1 MSNKCIARCT
11 WKPTS
16 QSLIPIT
23 SSFRLGYG
31 GVSLKLF
38 LSYQSL
44 ILITSPFRSFHWS
57 VLIPFFHCIPILFAQ
72 VVHVTVLPF
81 NPIQLVVVNM
91 LWLIVSIYS
100 IWSIDGQVLVTPSRG
115 SVMVLLMC
123 TCWVIIPVWV
133 LLSVCFVPFV
143 LVRFYDGEMYSAPNE
158 NEQALQWKG
167 RYFVVLNN
175 SDTWRGIKMK

>member
-1 MSNKCIARCT
+1 MYYVEAAV
-11 WKPTS
+11 WLLAWS
-16 QSLIPIT
+16 QICLWCLASSYETRLWWCVLEVVPLIPVP
-23 SSFRLGYG
+23 Y
-31 GVSLKLF
+31 
-38 LSYQSL
+38 

-57 VLIPFFHCIPILFAQ
+57 VLIPFFHCIPIIFAQ

-100 IWSIDGQVLVTPSRG
+100 IWFIDGQVLVTPSRG

-133 LLSVCFVPFV
+133 LLSGCVVPFV
-143 LVRFYDGEMYSAPNE
+143 LVWFYDGEMYSAPNDK
-158 NEQALQWKG
+158 QALQWKEILWYFKWF
-167 RYFVVLNN
+167 RYV
-175 SDTWRGIKMK
+175 TWN